1 MPSRSEQARRKALL
15 QGIAAQ
21 RQAQAV
27 AALPLPLEALRALF
41 DHLDD
46 ALGAGC
52 DHSLRFT
59 TQFLQ
64 QQVLDEQA
72 VIPWLRDHGGYC
84 DCEVLANV
92 EDAWQ

>member
-59 TQFLQ
+59 RRFLQ
-64 QQVLDEQA
+64 QQALADEA
-72 VIPWLRDHGGYC
+72 VIPWLQAHGGYC